1 MGIGLLLG
9 SVIRGVTGFGSSIA
23 LLSTWVVSRA
33 IGVRACTFEQLVLTD
48 SLSAL
53 VASPPLL
60 YVTNA
65 KKFCDW
71 RLVLTAVTFQ
81 VIGSPIGA
89 YLLLHLDA
97 AHLQLSIAVV
107 LTFVFLSMVATPA
120 QFKGWWQSL
129 AGRFPRQQ
137 QAKHAQR
144 EGYSQ
149 LPPTPRLGAMQE
161 KPKALDTELT
171 QPKPA
176 EQPDKSGFVG
186 PELQILKPSVLP
198 ATTMHSSSNS
208 SSLGSLAPQAPPP
221 INISVPGSAAGQ
233 AHVGSARSA
242 WSVHNSNGSFS
253 RRASLTAASF
263 NPEFLQHYLD
273 SDSSGNIPARSNTRP
288 PPPVVRVSHDSMDLV
303 RQDVQSFHASS
314 PAMSWM
320 RRLQPDC
327 YTVVINYPVEYD
339 QDRLQDDLE
348 SGRHPDLTPSSLP
361 TPSPTR
367 SPLPEQVA
375 EACRP
380 DRMMVAVT
388 TNPDDTPVPADA
400 DGSRN
405 GVSAVMAEYKL
416 AEHEKNRA
424 WKILAAGSV
433 AGTLSGLMGTLAG
446 QPGPPLILMFALL
459 KVPKEVVRATNA
471 VNCCISPRLATYF
484 IVGAFVKAD
493 WPLYTV
499 GCSSCLVGLLAGDWI
514 AKRVN
519 QVAFSR
525 CLLAMLLFSMMMLY
539 VAGFA
544 ELVRDHHQ

>member
-1 MGIGLLLG
+1 M
-9 SVIRGVTGFGSSIA
+9 
-23 LLSTWVVSRA
+23 
-33 IGVRACTFEQLVLTD
+33 
-48 SLSAL
+48 
-53 VASPPLL
+53 
-60 YVTNA
+60 
-65 KKFCDW
+65 
-71 RLVLTAVTFQ
+71 Q

-375 EACRP
+375 
-380 DRMMVAVT
+380 
-388 TNPDDTPVPADA
+388 
-400 DGSRN
+400 
-405 GVSAVMAEYKL
+405 
-416 AEHEKNRA
+416 
-424 WKILAAGSV
+424 
-433 AGTLSGLMGTLAG
+433 GTYI
-446 QPGPPLILMFALL
+446 QPCWLC
-459 KVPKEVVRATNA
+459 T
-471 VNCCISPRLATYF
+471 
-484 IVGAFVKAD
+484 
-493 WPLYTV
+493 
-499 GCSSCLVGLLAGDWI
+499 
-514 AKRVN
+514 
-519 QVAFSR
+519 
-525 CLLAMLLFSMMMLY
+525 
-539 VAGFA
+539 
-544 ELVRDHHQ
+544 